1 MNIFVKFICA
11 LSLISCG
18 NENAKKYHS
27 FEVKAGKFS
36 KLQEKAHSRALDL
49 CSGRYTLLREK
60 IRSNSLGIY
69 RGNYYISCG
78 R

>member
-18 NENAKKYHS
+18 NENTKNYHS
-27 FEVKAGKFS
+27 FEVKAGRLN
-36 KLQEKAHSRALDL
+36 KLQDKSHARALDL
-49 CSGRYTLLREK
+49 CNGRYTLLRER

-69 RGNYYISCG
+69 HGYYYVSCK
-78 R
+78 